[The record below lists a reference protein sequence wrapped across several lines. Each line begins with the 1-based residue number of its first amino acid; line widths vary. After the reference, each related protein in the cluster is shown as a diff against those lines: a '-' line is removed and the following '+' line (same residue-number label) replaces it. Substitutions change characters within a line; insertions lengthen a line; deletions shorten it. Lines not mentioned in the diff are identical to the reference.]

1 MKAAPEAQL
10 RLLALADHDRRL
22 AQLAKLESGLPER
35 AVLDGIVAEQNA
47 VRADLGTT
55 SGALEDVRIEL
66 ERTESDV
73 AVVAA
78 RVVRDTE
85 RMMASSSAK
94 DAAAFDH
101 EIESLRKRQNDL
113 EEIELAVM
121 ERVEQHEAAVAE
133 IRARLQALDADA
145 AEAEEAVKR
154 ALERIAAERA
164 EIAGARGAIVAELPA
179 DLVALYEKQRA
190 RYGVGASLLR
200 RGVSE
205 ASGFA
210 LLADELATVKAAA
223 PDDVLLCPSSEAILV
238 RTTDESGL

>member
-1 MKAAPEAQL
+1 MKAAPDAQQ
-10 RLLALADHDRRL
+10 RLLELAEHDRRI
-22 AQLAKLESGLPER
+22 AQLARLERDLPEVT
-35 AVLDGIVAEQNA
+35 ALNLLVAERA
-47 VRADLGTT
+47 TVRADLGTT
-55 SGALEDVRIEL
+55 SGVLEDARIEL
-66 ERTESDV
+66 GRTESDV

-78 RVVRDTE
+78 RVARDTE

-94 DAAAFDH
+94 DASAFEH

-121 ERVEQHEAAVAE
+121 ERVEQHEAAVAG
-133 IRARLQALDADA
+133 IQARLDGLDAGVA
-145 AEAEEAVKR
+145 AADLAVNAAR
-154 ALERIAAERA
+154 ERISAELV
-164 EIAGARGAIVAELPA
+164 EIQRARGAVVGDLPT
-179 DLVALYEKQRA
+179 DLVALYEKQRE

-210 LLADELATVKAAA
+210 LLADELARVKAAA

-238 RTTDESGL
+238 RTSESGL